1 MKKYLYILLS
11 IFGLFYMP
19 SCKKENQRIG
29 ENTYELD
36 SVAIGYLDTTGNYYY
51 SRTITINPNFIA
63 ASIPSSSVYNGI
75 SGINFEERN
84 DSILLSNHLDL
95 FFSSSLS
102 DYCYIV
108 NRKFNS
114 CYHKYLTSYSVDAYL
129 HEYKQDIQ
137 YNSNGSLQTITNIQD
152 NHFDKYDNFNSIV
165 KRKVQQLFFSYA
177 GKNLNNIDLNF
188 YLNNYYDPGVPYDTS
203 SYNQGEYIISYPNH
217 YANQKNLIG
226 FDVNDI
232 ILSSLLDMNYFNDLG
247 YIRTIEFTGLFGQ
260 TQLYNL
266 KIAEPFVLTK
276 NATFNTNCENLIE
289 HIHFNYT
296 VTPEARLFHYPFN
309 ASADVNISYEFDTAN
324 NNRIKTMTIQTI
336 PSELATL
343 SWSYHTQNS
352 QKLKYTFYYKD

>member
-165 KRKVQQLFFSYA
+165 KEKCSNSFFPMQA
-177 GKNLNNIDLNF
+177 
-188 YLNNYYDPGVPYDTS
+188 
-203 SYNQGEYIISYPNH
+203 
-217 YANQKNLIG
+217 
-226 FDVNDI
+226 
-232 ILSSLLDMNYFNDLG
+232 
-247 YIRTIEFTGLFGQ
+247 
-260 TQLYNL
+260 
-266 KIAEPFVLTK
+266 KI
-276 NATFNTNCENLIE
+276 
-289 HIHFNYT
+289 
-296 VTPEARLFHYPFN
+296 
-309 ASADVNISYEFDTAN
+309 
-324 NNRIKTMTIQTI
+324 
-336 PSELATL
+336 
-343 SWSYHTQNS
+343 
-352 QKLKYTFYYKD
+352 